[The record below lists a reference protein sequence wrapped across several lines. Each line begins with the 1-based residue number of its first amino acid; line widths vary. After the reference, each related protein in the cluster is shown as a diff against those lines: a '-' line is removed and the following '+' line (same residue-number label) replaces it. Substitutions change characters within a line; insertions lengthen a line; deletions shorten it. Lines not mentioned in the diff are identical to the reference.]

1 VVAIGASTGGPNA
14 LQVVLQAIPESFG
27 VPIVIVQHMPE
38 NFTHYLASRLD
49 SKCSIR
55 VHEAAAGDRLAP
67 GHAWL
72 AQGNHHMELKRSSD
86 SVEIVTTSDA
96 PVNSCRPSVD
106 VLLKTV
112 VGCYGAA
119 ALAVILTGM
128 GQDGLRGSEL
138 VRAAGGRV
146 LAQDQAT
153 SVVWG
158 MPGQV
163 ANAGLA
169 EAVLPIDAI
178 GGEIVRRV
186 TESRA

>member
-1 VVAIGASTGGPNA
+1 
-14 LQVVLQAIPESFG
+14 
-27 VPIVIVQHMPE
+27 
-38 NFTHYLASRLD
+38 
-49 SKCSIR
+49 
-55 VHEAAAGDRLAP
+55 
-67 GHAWL
+67 
-72 AQGNHHMELKRSSD
+72 MELKRSSD

-112 VGCYGAA
+112 VSCFGPA
-119 ALAVILTGM
+119 ALTVILTGM

-138 VRAAGGRV
+138 IRAAGGRV